1 VSPKPP
7 LSFRQIWNMC
17 VGFLGIQFAFSLQN
31 ADVSRIF
38 QTLGANLRE
47 IPILWVA
54 APLSGLLVQP
64 IIGYASDHTWTR
76 LGRRRPYFLG
86 GALLTTLALACMPD
100 ASLLWVAA
108 LMLWL
113 MDASINV
120 SMEPFRAFVGDQ
132 LPEAQRPL
140 GFALQSFFIG
150 VGAVLASMLPWTLA
164 KLGVANVAPAGQI
177 PATVRLAFY
186 IGAAVLLCAVLW
198 TVVTTREY
206 APERL
211 LSFAAETPPL
221 APVEVSR
228 AWRLGLVLLSAGSL
242 GVAAIH
248 RFALEPELY
257 LLAAGL
263 ILFGLLFGWLSAT
276 HSRGMVRQVMG
287 DLYGMPA
294 PMRRLAWV
302 QFFSWFALFA
312 MWIYTTPTV
321 TSVQFGSSDPRSL
334 AYNTGANWVGVLF
347 AASNGFLIAGALII
361 PIMVRWIG
369 LRWSHLLNLAAGGLG
384 LASFAWVRSP
394 DWLLL
399 SMAGVGFA
407 SASIQSLPYTLLSD
421 SLPAQKMGVYMGIF
435 NFFIV
440 IPQMLAASVLG
451 ALVHALFGDRPAFGL
466 VLGGLSMAVGGLCTL
481 RLTEPRRRQRPQRPP
496 AARHAEAVP
505 PA

>member
-1 VSPKPP
+1 MSPKPE
-7 LSFRQIWNMC
+7 LSFQQIWNMC
-17 VGFLGIQFAFSLQN
+17 VGFLGIQFAFGLQN

-38 QTLGANLRE
+38 QTLGAHLRE

-54 APLSGLLVQP
+54 APLSGLIVQP

-86 GALLTTLALACMPD
+86 GALLTTLALLWMPA
-100 ASLLWVAA
+100 ASMLWVAA
-108 LMLWL
+108 VMLWL

-132 LPEAQRPL
+132 LHEAQRPL

-150 VGAVLASMLPWTLA
+150 VGAVLASMLPWILA
-164 KLGVANVAPAGQI
+164 RLGVANVAPAGQI
-177 PATVRLAFY
+177 PATVRIAFY
-186 IGAAVLLCAVLW
+186 VGAGVLFSAVLW

-211 LSFAAETPPL
+211 LSFARNKLIAPL
-221 APVEVSR
+221 TDVSG
-228 AWRLGLVLLSAGSL
+228 AWRLGLAMLAVGGL
-242 GVAAIH
+242 GVAAI
-248 RFALEPELY
+248 RRLSLEPELY

-263 ILFGLLFGWLSAT
+263 IVFGALFAWLSAT
-276 HSRGMVRQVMG
+276 ASRGMVRQVMA
-287 DLYGMPA
+287 DLYGMPG

-321 TSVQFGSSDPRSL
+321 TAVQFGSGDPRSL

-347 AASNGFLIAGALII
+347 AASNCFLIAGALLI
-361 PIMVRWIG
+361 PFIVRRLG

-407 SASIQSLPYTLLSD
+407 SASIQSLPYTLLAD
-421 SLPAQKMGVYMGIF
+421 NLPAEKMGVYMGIF

-451 ALVHALFGDRPAFGL
+451 GLVHALFGDRPAFGL
-466 VLGGLSMAVGGLCTL
+466 VLGGISMLLGGLCTL
-481 RLTEPRRRQRPQRPP
+481 RLAEPRPVTEVSPT
-496 AARHAEAVP
+496 AVG
-505 PA
+505 A

>member
-1 VSPKPP
+1 MSAKPE
-7 LSFRQIWNMC
+7 LSFRQVWNMC
-17 VGFLGIQFAFSLQN
+17 VGFLGIQFAFALQN

-47 IPILWVA
+47 IPLLWVA
-54 APLSGLLVQP
+54 APLSGLIVQP

-86 GALLTTLALACMPD
+86 GALLTALALVWMPH
-100 ASLLWVAA
+100 SSMLWVAA
-108 LMLWL
+108 VMLWL

-120 SMEPFRAFVGDQ
+120 SMEPFRAFIGDQ

-150 VGAVLASMLPWTLA
+150 VGAVLASMLPWVLA
-164 KLGVANVAPAGQI
+164 KLGVPNVAPAGQI
-177 PATVRLAFY
+177 PATVRIAFHV
-186 IGAAVLLCAVLW
+186 GAAVLFCAVLW

-211 LSFAAETPPL
+211 LGFARRSL
-221 APVEVSR
+221 ALPHTDASN
-228 AWRLGLVLLSAGSL
+228 AWRLGLVMLVAGGL
-242 GVAAIH
+242 AVAAIR
-248 RFALEPELY
+248 RFALAEELY
-257 LLAAGL
+257 LLAGGL
-263 ILFGLLFGWLSAT
+263 IVFGALFAWLSAT
-276 HSRGMVRQVMG
+276 ASRGMVRQVMG
-287 DLYGMPA
+287 DLYCMPG

-321 TSVQFGSSDPRSL
+321 TSVQFGSSDPQSL

-347 AASNGFLIAGALII
+347 AAGNCFLIAGAVVI
-361 PIMVRWIG
+361 PLLVRLLG
-369 LRWSHLLNLAAGGLG
+369 VRWSHLLNLAAGGLG

-421 SLPAQKMGVYMGIF
+421 NLPAEKMGVYMGIF

-451 ALVHALFGDRPAFGL
+451 GLVHALFGDRPAFGL
-466 VLGGLSMAVGGLCTL
+466 VLGGISMAIGGLCTL
-481 RLTEPRRRQRPQRPP
+481 RVAEPRPV
-496 AARHAEAVP
+496 EADSASVLGTGG
-505 PA
+505 A

>member
-1 VSPKPP
+1 VNQKPE

-38 QTLGANLRE
+38 QTLGADLRE
-47 IPILWVA
+47 IPMLWVA
-54 APLSGLLVQP
+54 APLSGLIVQP
-64 IIGYASDHTWTR
+64 LIGYASDHTWTR

-86 GALLTTLALACMPD
+86 GALLTTLALVWMPG
-100 ASLLWVAA
+100 ASAVWIAA
-108 LMLWL
+108 AMLWL

-132 LPEAQRPL
+132 LPDGQRPL

-150 VGAVLASMLPWTLA
+150 VGAVLASLLPWVLA
-164 KLGVANVAPAGQI
+164 KFGVANVAPAGQI
-177 PATVRLAFY
+177 PATVRIAFY
-186 IGAAVLLCAVLW
+186 VGAAILLGAMLW

-206 APERL
+206 APDRL
-211 LSFAAETPPL
+211 LGFARKNLSLPL
-221 APVEVSR
+221 MDVSR
-228 AWRLGLVLLSAGSL
+228 AWRLGLAMLVAGAL
-242 GVAAIH
+242 AVALIR
-248 RFALEPELY
+248 RFTLAKDLY

-263 ILFGLLFGWLSAT
+263 IVFGALFAWLSRTA
-276 HSRGMVRQVMG
+276 SRGMVRQVMG

-294 PMRRLAWV
+294 AMRKLAWV

-347 AASNGFLIAGALII
+347 AASNVFVIAGAVVI
-361 PIMVRWIG
+361 PFMVRRLG
-369 LRWSHLLNLAAGGLG
+369 LRWSHLLNLAVGGLG
-384 LASFAWVRSP
+384 LASFAWVHSP
-394 DWLLL
+394 HWLLL

-407 SASIQSLPYTLLSD
+407 SASINSLPYTLLSD
-421 SLPAQKMGVYMGIF
+421 NLPAEKMGVYMGIF

-451 ALVHALFGDRPAFGL
+451 GLVHALFADQPAFGL
-466 VLGGLSMAVGGLCTL
+466 VLAGVSMVIGGICTL
-481 RLTEPRRRQRPQRPP
+481 RVAEPEPSPGTPQ
-496 AARHAEAVP
+496 EALG
-505 PA
+505 AGG

>member
-1 VSPKPP
+1 VSPKPA

-17 VGFLGIQFAFSLQN
+17 VGFLGIQFAFALQN

-54 APLSGLLVQP
+54 APLSGLIVQP

-86 GALLTTLALACMPD
+86 GALLTTFALLWMPD
-100 ASLLWVAA
+100 SVTLWVAA

-120 SMEPFRAFVGDQ
+120 TMEPFRAFVGDQ

-150 VGAVLASMLPWTLA
+150 VGAVLASMLPWVLA
-164 KLGVANVAPAGQI
+164 KLGVPNVAPAGRI
-177 PATVRLAFY
+177 PATVRIAFHV
-186 IGAAVLLCAVLW
+186 GAAVLFCAVLW
-198 TVVTTREY
+198 TVATTREY

-211 LSFAAETPPL
+211 LSFARGTLAAPL
-221 APVEVSR
+221 TEVSR
-228 AWRLGLVLLSAGSL
+228 AWRPGLLMLAAGGLGI
-242 GVAAIH
+242 VAID
-248 RFALEPELY
+248 RFSLEPELY
-257 LLAAGL
+257 LLTGGL
-263 ILFGLLFGWLSAT
+263 ILFGALFAWLSVT
-276 HSRGMVRQVMG
+276 RSRGMVRQVMG
-287 DLYGMPA
+287 DLYGMPG

-321 TSVQFGSSDPRSL
+321 TSVQFGSSDPSSL

-347 AASNGFLIAGALII
+347 AASNGFLILGAVVI
-361 PIMVRWIG
+361 PLMVRLLG
-369 LRWSHLLNLAAGGLG
+369 LRWSHLVNLGLG
-384 LASFAWVRSP
+384 GIALASFAWVRSP

-399 SMAGVGFA
+399 SMAGIGFA

-421 SLPAQKMGVYMGIF
+421 NLPPEKMGVYMGIF

-451 ALVHALFGDRPAFGL
+451 GLVHAFFGDRPAFGL
-466 VLGGLSMAVGGLCTL
+466 VVGGASMAVGGLCTL
-481 RLTEPRRRQRPQRPP
+481 RLAEPRP
-496 AARHAEAVP
+496 ALESTAPSVLGA
-505 PA
+505 

>member
-1 VSPKPP
+1 MNAKPE

-17 VGFLGIQFAFSLQN
+17 VGFLGIQFAFALQN

-47 IPILWVA
+47 IPLLWVA
-54 APLSGLLVQP
+54 APLSGLIVQP

-86 GALLTTLALACMPD
+86 GALLTALALVWMPD
-100 ASLLWVAA
+100 ASMLWVAA
-108 LMLWL
+108 AMLWL

-140 GFALQSFFIG
+140 GFALQGFFIG
-150 VGAVLASMLPWTLA
+150 VGAVLASMLPWVLA
-164 KLGVANVAPAGQI
+164 KLGVPNVAPAGQI
-177 PATVRLAFY
+177 PATVRIAFHV
-186 IGAAVLLCAVLW
+186 GAAVLFFAVLW
-198 TVVTTREY
+198 TVVTTPEY

-211 LSFAAETPPL
+211 LGFARRRL
-221 APVEVSR
+221 ALPDTDASK
-228 AWRLGLVLLSAGSL
+228 AWRLGLVLLVAGGL
-242 GVAAIH
+242 GVAAIR
-248 RFALEPELY
+248 RFSLADELY
-257 LLAAGL
+257 LLAGGL
-263 ILFGLLFGWLSAT
+263 IAFGALFAWLSAAA
-276 HSRGMVRQVMG
+276 SRGMVRQVLA
-287 DLYGMPA
+287 DLYGMPG

-321 TSVQFGSSDPRSL
+321 TSVQFGSSDPQSL

-347 AASNGFLIAGALII
+347 AAGNCFLIAGAVVI
-361 PIMVRWIG
+361 PLMVRLLG
-369 LRWSHLLNLAAGGLG
+369 LRWSHLVNLAAGGLG

-421 SLPAQKMGVYMGIF
+421 NLPAEKMGVYMGIF

-451 ALVHALFGDRPAFGL
+451 GLVHALFADRPAFGL
-466 VLGGLSMAVGGLCTL
+466 VLGGISMALGGLCTL
-481 RLTEPRRRQRPQRPP
+481 RVTEPRP
-496 AARHAEAVP
+496 ADTDSPSLLGTGEA
-505 PA
+505 

>member
-1 VSPKPP
+1 MNPKPE
-7 LSFRQIWNMC
+7 LSFRQVWNMC

-54 APLSGLLVQP
+54 APLSGLIVQP
-64 IIGYASDHTWTR
+64 IIGYASDHTWSR

-86 GALLTTLALACMPD
+86 GALLTASALIWMPN
-100 ASLLWVAA
+100 ASALWVAA
-108 LMLWL
+108 AMLWL

-132 LPEAQRPL
+132 LPESQRPL

-150 VGAVLASMLPWTLA
+150 VGAVLASILPWVLA
-164 KLGVANVAPAGQI
+164 KMGVPNVAPAGQI
-177 PATVRLAFY
+177 PATVRIAFHV
-186 IGAAVLLCAVLW
+186 GAAVLFCAVLW
-198 TVVTTREY
+198 TVATTREY

-211 LSFAAETPPL
+211 LGFARRKLSLPSSDVAG
-221 APVEVSR
+221 
-228 AWRLGLVLLSAGSL
+228 AWRLGLAMLVTGGL
-242 GVAAIH
+242 GVAAI
-248 RFALEPELY
+248 RWLSLAGELY
-257 LLAAGL
+257 VLAGGLAAFGA
-263 ILFGLLFGWLSAT
+263 LFAWLSVT
-276 HSRGMVRQVMG
+276 TSRGMVRQVMG
-287 DLYGMPA
+287 DLYGMPG

-321 TSVQFGSSDPRSL
+321 ASVQFGSADPRSL

-347 AASNGFLIAGALII
+347 AAGNCFVIAGAVVI
-361 PIMVRWIG
+361 PVMVRMLG
-369 LRWSHLLNLAAGGLG
+369 LRWSHLVNLAAGGLG
-384 LASFAWVRSP
+384 LASFAWIHSP

-407 SASIQSLPYTLLSD
+407 MASIQSLPYTLLSD
-421 SLPAQKMGVYMGIF
+421 NLPAEKMGVYMGIF

-451 ALVHALFGDRPAFGL
+451 GLVHALFGDRPAFGL
-466 VLGGLSMAVGGLCTL
+466 VLGGVSMLIGGLCTL
-481 RLTEPRRRQRPQRPP
+481 RV
-496 AARHAEAVP
+496 AAPDVAAAVTGSGLGAEQA
-505 PA
+505 

>member
-1 VSPKPP
+1 MSSKPE
-7 LSFRQIWNMC
+7 LSFRQVWNMC
-17 VGFLGIQFAFSLQN
+17 VGFVGIQFAFSLQN
-31 ADVSRIF
+31 TDVSRIF
-38 QTLGANLRE
+38 QTLGADLRE

-86 GALLTTLALACMPD
+86 GALLTTLALVWMPD
-100 ASLLWVAA
+100 SSMVWVAA

-120 SMEPFRAFVGDQ
+120 TMEPFRAFVGDQ
-132 LPEAQRPL
+132 LPEGQRPL

-150 VGAVLASMLPWTLA
+150 VGAVLASILPWALA
-164 KLGVANVAPAGQI
+164 KWGIANVAPAGQI
-177 PATVRLAFY
+177 PATVRIAFY
-186 IGAAVLLCAVLW
+186 VGAAVLFCAVLW

-206 APERL
+206 PPERL
-211 LSFAAETPPL
+211 LSFARKNLHAPL
-221 APVEVSR
+221 TDVAK
-228 AWRLGLVLLSAGSL
+228 AWRPGLVMLVAGGL
-242 GVAAIH
+242 GVAAIN
-248 RFALEPELY
+248 RFSLAHELY
-257 LLAAGL
+257 LLAGGL
-263 ILFGLLFGWLSAT
+263 IVFGALFAWLSAT
-276 HSRGMVRQVMG
+276 ASRGIVRQVMS
-287 DLYGMPA
+287 DLYGMPG

-321 TSVQFGSSDPRSL
+321 TSVQFGSADPRSL

-347 AASNGFLIAGALII
+347 AASNGFLIAAAVLI
-361 PIMVRWIG
+361 PLMVRLVG
-369 LRWSHLLNLAAGGLG
+369 PRWSHLVNLAAGGLG

-421 SLPAQKMGVYMGIF
+421 NLPAEKMGVYMGIF

-451 ALVHALFGDRPAFGL
+451 GLVHTFFADRPAFGL
-466 VLGGLSMAVGGLCTL
+466 VLGGASMVIGGLCTL
-481 RLTEPRRRQRPQRPP
+481 RVADPRSTLLPGSGLG
-496 AARHAEAVP
+496 AKEA
-505 PA
+505 

>member
-1 VSPKPP
+1 MTPKPA
-7 LSFRQIWNMC
+7 LSFRQVWNMC
-17 VGFLGIQFAFSLQN
+17 FGFLGIQFAFSLQN

-54 APLSGLLVQP
+54 APLSGLIVQP
-64 IIGYASDHTWTR
+64 IIGYASDHTWSR

-86 GALLTTLALACMPD
+86 GAALTTLALVWMPY
-100 ASLLWVAA
+100 ASTLWVAA
-108 LMLWL
+108 VMLWL

-150 VGAVLASMLPWTLA
+150 IGAVLASILPWALA
-164 KLGVANVAPAGQI
+164 ELGVANVAPPGQI
-177 PATVRLAFY
+177 PSTVRIAFEV
-186 IGAAVLLCAVLW
+186 GAAVLFCAVLW

-206 APERL
+206 SPERL
-211 LSFAAETPPL
+211 RGFARRSL
-221 APVEVSR
+221 APPPTDVST
-228 AWRLGLVLLSAGSL
+228 AWRLGLVMLSAGAL
-242 GVAAIH
+242 GVVAIR
-248 RFALEPELY
+248 RFSLEGELY
-257 LLAAGL
+257 LLAGGL
-263 ILFGLLFGWLSAT
+263 IGFGALFAWLSVT
-276 HSRGMVRQVMG
+276 PSGGMLRQVMG
-287 DLYGMPA
+287 DLYGMPG

-321 TSVQFGSSDPRSL
+321 TSVQFGSADPRSL

-347 AASNGFLIAGALII
+347 AAGNGFVIAGAVVI
-361 PIMVRWIG
+361 PLMVRLLG

-384 LASFAWVRSP
+384 LASFAWIRSP
-394 DWLLL
+394 EWLLV

-421 SLPAQKMGVYMGIF
+421 NLPAEKMGVYMGIF

-440 IPQMLAASVLG
+440 IPQLLAASVLG
-451 ALVHALFGDRPAFGL
+451 GLVHVLFGDRPAFGL
-466 VLGGLSMAVGGLCTL
+466 VLGGASMLIGGLCTL
-481 RLTEPRRRQRPQRPP
+481 RVAEPG
-496 AARHAEAVP
+496 AAQAASP
-505 PA
+505 SGLDANQA

>member
-1 VSPKPP
+1 MSPKPE
-7 LSFRQIWNMC
+7 LSFRQVWNMC

-31 ADVSRIF
+31 TDVSRIF
-38 QTLGANLRE
+38 QTLGADLRE

-54 APLSGLLVQP
+54 APLSGLIVQP

-86 GALLTTLALACMPD
+86 GALLTTLALAWMPNSS
-100 ASLLWVAA
+100 ALWVAA
-108 LMLWL
+108 VMLWL

-132 LPEAQRPL
+132 LPESQRPL

-150 VGAVLASMLPWTLA
+150 VGAVLASILPWALA

-177 PATVRLAFY
+177 PATVHIAFY
-186 IGAAVLLCAVLW
+186 VGAAVLFCAVLW
-198 TVVTTREY
+198 TVVSTREY

-211 LSFAAETPPL
+211 LSFARGNLPL
-221 APVEVSR
+221 PLTHVSR
-228 AWRLGLVLLSAGSL
+228 AWRLGLAMLLL
-242 GVAAIH
+242 GGLGIAAI
-248 RFALEPELY
+248 RRWSLAKELY
-257 LLAAGL
+257 LLAIGL
-263 ILFGLLFGWLSAT
+263 IVFGLLFAWLSTTA
-276 HSRGMVRQVMG
+276 SRGMVRQVMG
-287 DLYGMPA
+287 DLYGMPG

-347 AASNGFLIAGALII
+347 AAGNCFLIAGAVVI
-361 PIMVRWIG
+361 PLMVRLLG
-369 LRWSHLLNLAAGGLG
+369 LRWSHLVNLAAGGIG

-394 DWLLL
+394 EWLLL

-421 SLPAQKMGVYMGIF
+421 NLPAEKMGVYMGIF

-451 ALVHALFGDRPAFGL
+451 GLVHAFFSDRPAFGL
-466 VLGGLSMAVGGLCTL
+466 VLGGASMALGGLCTL
-481 RLTEPRRRQRPQRPP
+481 RVAEPQPT
-496 AARHAEAVP
+496 AASAPGTLGAG
-505 PA
+505 

>member
-1 VSPKPP
+1 MTPKPE
-7 LSFRQIWNMC
+7 LSFQQVWNMC

-86 GALLTTLALACMPD
+86 GALLTTLALVWMPYSS
-100 ASLLWVAA
+100 ALWVAA
-108 LMLWL
+108 VMLWL

-132 LPEAQRPL
+132 LPDGQRPL

-150 VGAVLASMLPWTLA
+150 VGAVLASILPWALA
-164 KLGVANVAPAGQI
+164 RLGVPNVAPAGRI
-177 PATVRLAFY
+177 PATVRIAFEV
-186 IGAAVLLCAVLW
+186 GAAILFCAVLW

-211 LSFAAETPPL
+211 LSFARRTLALPL
-221 APVEVSR
+221 TDVSK
-228 AWRLGLVLLSAGSL
+228 AWRVGLLMLGAGAL
-242 GVAAIH
+242 GIIAIRH
-248 RFALEPELY
+248 FALAAELY
-257 LLAAGL
+257 LLAGGL
-263 ILFGLLFGWLSAT
+263 IVFGALFAWLSVT
-276 HSRGMVRQVMG
+276 GSHGMVRQVMG
-287 DLYGMPA
+287 DLYGMPG

-321 TSVQFGSSDPRSL
+321 TSVQFGSADPRTL

-347 AASNGFLIAGALII
+347 AAGNCFLIAGAVVI
-361 PIMVRWIG
+361 PLMVRLLG
-369 LRWSHLLNLAAGGLG
+369 LRWSHLVNLAAGGLG

-407 SASIQSLPYTLLSD
+407 TASIQSLPYTLLSD
-421 SLPAQKMGVYMGIF
+421 NLPAEKMGVYMGIF

-451 ALVHALFGDRPAFGL
+451 GLVHALFGDRPAFGL
-466 VLGGLSMAVGGLCTL
+466 VLGGVSMAVGGLCTL
-481 RLTEPRRRQRPQRPP
+481 RVAEPSPVSERRT
-496 AARHAEAVP
+496 ATGTA
-505 PA
+505 

>member
-1 VSPKPP
+1 MTAKPA
-7 LSFRQIWNMC
+7 LSFRQVWSMC
-17 VGFLGIQFAFSLQN
+17 VGFLGIQFAFALQN

-38 QTLGANLRE
+38 QTLGADLRE
-47 IPILWVA
+47 IPMLWVA
-54 APLSGLLVQP
+54 APLSGLIVQP

-86 GALLTTLALACMPD
+86 GALLTTLALVWMPN
-100 ASLLWVAA
+100 AATLWVAA

-120 SMEPFRAFVGDQ
+120 TMEPFRAFVGDQ

-150 VGAVLASMLPWTLA
+150 VGAVLASILPWALA
-164 KLGVANVAPAGQI
+164 QFGVPNVAPAGQI
-177 PATVRLAFY
+177 PATVRIAFHV
-186 IGAAVLLCAVLW
+186 GAAVLFCAVLW

-211 LSFAAETPPL
+211 LSFARKGL
-221 APVEVSR
+221 ALQSTDVSR
-228 AWRLGLVLLSAGSL
+228 AWRLGLIMLAAGGL
-242 GVAAIH
+242 GMAAIR
-248 RFALEPELY
+248 RFALADELY
-257 LLAAGL
+257 LLAGGL
-263 ILFGLLFGWLSAT
+263 IVFGALFAWLSAT
-276 HSRGMVRQVMG
+276 ASRGMVRQVMS
-287 DLYGMPA
+287 DLYGMPG

-312 MWIYTTPTV
+312 MWIYTTPAV
-321 TSVQFGSSDPRSL
+321 TSVQFGSSDPQSL

-347 AASNGFLIAGALII
+347 AAGNCFLIAGAGVI
-361 PIMVRWIG
+361 PLMVRLLG
-369 LRWSHLLNLAAGGLG
+369 LRWSHLVNLAAGGLG

-421 SLPAQKMGVYMGIF
+421 NLPAEKMGVYMGIF

-451 ALVHALFGDRPAFGL
+451 GLVHALFGDRPAFGL
-466 VLGGLSMAVGGLCTL
+466 VLGGASMVIGGLCTL
-481 RLTEPRRRQRPQRPP
+481 RVAEPHSP
-496 AARHAEAVP
+496 EAVSLSEVG
-505 PA
+505 AEKA

>member
-1 VSPKPP
+1 MSAKPE

-17 VGFLGIQFAFSLQN
+17 MGFLGIQFAFALQN

-38 QTLGANLRE
+38 QTLGANLQE

-64 IIGYASDHTWTR
+64 IIGYASDHTWTW

-86 GALLTTLALACMPD
+86 GALLTALALFWMPH
-100 ASLLWVAA
+100 SSMLWVAA
-108 LMLWL
+108 VMLWL

-132 LPEAQRPL
+132 LPESQRPL
-140 GFALQSFFIG
+140 GFAMQSFFIG
-150 VGAVLASMLPWTLA
+150 VGAVLASMLPWALA
-164 KLGVANVAPAGQI
+164 QLGVANVAPAGGI
-177 PATVRLAFY
+177 PPTVRIAFY
-186 IGAAVLLCAVLW
+186 VGAAVLFAAVLW
-198 TVVTTREY
+198 TVVSTREY

-211 LSFAAETPPL
+211 LSFARSSLVLPL
-221 APVEVSR
+221 AEVSG
-228 AWRLGLVLLSAGSL
+228 AWRAGLLMLAAGGLGAAVIRRFSLSG
-242 GVAAIH
+242 
-248 RFALEPELY
+248 ELY

-263 ILFGLLFGWLSAT
+263 VVFGALFTWLSRT
-276 HSRGMVRQVMG
+276 RSRGMVRQVMG

-321 TSVQFGSSDPRSL
+321 TAVQFGSSDPRSL

-347 AASNGFLIAGALII
+347 AASNGFLIAGAVVI
-361 PIMVRWIG
+361 PFMVRRLG
-369 LRWSHLLNLAAGGLG
+369 LRWSHLVNLAAGGLG

-421 SLPAQKMGVYMGIF
+421 SLPAEKMGVYMGIF

-440 IPQMLAASVLG
+440 IPQLLAASVLG
-451 ALVHALFGDRPAFGL
+451 GLVHTLFGDRPAFGL
-466 VLGGLSMAVGGLCTL
+466 VLGGVSMLAGGLCTL
-481 RLTEPRRRQRPQRPP
+481 RLAEPE
-496 AARHAEAVP
+496 AARAASP
-505 PA
+505 SAARA

>member
-1 VSPKPP
+1 VSSKPQ
-7 LSFRQIWNMC
+7 LSFRQVWNMC
-17 VGFLGIQFAFSLQN
+17 VGFLGIQFAFALQN
-31 ADVSRIF
+31 ADVTRIF
-38 QTLGANLRE
+38 QTLGANLSQ
-47 IPILWVA
+47 IPMLWVA
-54 APLSGLLVQP
+54 APLSGLIVQP

-86 GALLTTLALACMPD
+86 GALLTTVALVWMPSS
-100 ASLLWVAA
+100 ATLWVGAV
-108 LMLWL
+108 MLWL

-140 GFALQSFFIG
+140 GFAMQSFFIG
-150 VGAVLASMLPWTLA
+150 VGAVLASMLPWVLA
-164 KLGVANVAPAGQI
+164 RLGVANVAPAGKI
-177 PATVRLAFY
+177 PATVRISFEV
-186 IGAAVLLCAVLW
+186 GAAVLFCAMLW
-198 TVVTTREY
+198 TVVSTREY

-211 LSFAAETPPL
+211 LGFARRRLTPPSTD
-221 APVEVSR
+221 ASK
-228 AWRLGLVLLSAGSL
+228 AWRLGLLMLAAGGIGIAVIRRFSL
-242 GVAAIH
+242 A
-248 RFALEPELY
+248 RELH

-263 ILFGLLFGWLSAT
+263 IAFGALFVWLSAT
-276 HSRGMVRQVMG
+276 RSRGMVRQVMG
-287 DLYGMPA
+287 DLYGMPG

-334 AYNTGANWVGVLF
+334 AYNAGANWVGVLF
-347 AASNGFLIAGALII
+347 AASNVFLIGGAVVI
-361 PIMVRWIG
+361 PLMVRLLG
-369 LRWSHLLNLAAGGLG
+369 LRWSHVVNLAAGGLG

-407 SASIQSLPYTLLSD
+407 SASIQALPYTLLSD
-421 SLPAQKMGVYMGIF
+421 NLPPEKMGVYMGIF

-451 ALVHALFGDRPAFGL
+451 GLVHTFFGDRPAFGL
-466 VLGGLSMAVGGLCTL
+466 VLGGISMALGGLCTL
-481 RLTEPRRRQRPQRPP
+481 RLAEPSPADAITPP
-496 AARHAEAVP
+496 RLSTKEA
-505 PA
+505 

>member
-1 VSPKPP
+1 MTPKPE
-7 LSFRQIWNMC
+7 LSFRQVWNMC

-86 GALLTTLALACMPD
+86 GALLTTLALVWMPH
-100 ASLLWVAA
+100 AAALWVAA
-108 LMLWL
+108 VMLWL

-132 LPEAQRPL
+132 LPEGQRPL

-150 VGAVLASMLPWTLA
+150 VGAVLASILPWALA

-177 PATVRLAFY
+177 PATVRIAFEV
-186 IGAAVLLCAVLW
+186 GAAVLFCAVLW

-206 APERL
+206 PPERL
-211 LSFAAETPPL
+211 LGFARRGLALPL
-221 APVEVSR
+221 MDVSK
-228 AWRLGLVLLSAGSL
+228 AWRLGLGMLAAGAL
-242 GVAAIH
+242 GVIAIRRFSLAA
-248 RFALEPELY
+248 ELY
-257 LLAAGL
+257 LLAGGL
-263 ILFGLLFGWLSAT
+263 IVFGALFAWLSAT
-276 HSRGMVRQVMG
+276 ASSGMVRQVMG
-287 DLYGMPA
+287 DLYGMPG

-321 TSVQFGSSDPRSL
+321 TAVQFGNADPQSL

-347 AASNGFLIAGALII
+347 AVGNCFLIAGAVVI
-361 PIMVRWIG
+361 PFMVRLLG
-369 LRWSHLLNLAAGGLG
+369 LRWSHLVNLAAGGLG
-384 LASFAWVRSP
+384 LASFAWIRSP
-394 DWLLL
+394 EWLLL
-399 SMAGVGFA
+399 SMVGIGFA

-421 SLPAQKMGVYMGIF
+421 NLPAEKMGVYMGIF

-451 ALVHALFGDRPAFGL
+451 GLVHALFGDRPAFGL
-466 VLGGLSMAVGGLCTL
+466 VLGGASMLIGGLCTL
-481 RLTEPRRRQRPQRPP
+481 RVAEPR
-496 AARHAEAVP
+496 AEAVSP
-505 PA
+505 SGLGAREA

>member
-1 VSPKPP
+1 MTAKPA
-7 LSFRQIWNMC
+7 LSFRQVWNMC
-17 VGFLGIQFAFSLQN
+17 VGFLGIQFAFALQN

-38 QTLGANLRE
+38 QTLGADLRE
-47 IPILWVA
+47 IPMLWVA
-54 APLSGLLVQP
+54 APLSGLIVQP

-86 GALLTTLALACMPD
+86 GALLTTFALVWMPD
-100 ASLLWVAA
+100 ASMLWVAA

-120 SMEPFRAFVGDQ
+120 TMEPFRAFVGDQ

-150 VGAVLASMLPWTLA
+150 VGAVLASILPWALA
-164 KLGVANVAPAGQI
+164 RFGVPNVAPAGQI
-177 PATVRLAFY
+177 PATVRIAFY
-186 IGAAVLLCAVLW
+186 VGAAVLFCAVLW
-198 TVVTTREY
+198 TVVTGREY
-206 APERL
+206 APAQL
-211 LSFAAETPPL
+211 LSFARKDPTL
-221 APVEVSR
+221 QSTDVSR
-228 AWRLGLVLLSAGSL
+228 AWRLGLIMLAAGGL
-242 GVAAIH
+242 GIAAIR
-248 RFALEPELY
+248 RFALEDELY
-257 LLAAGL
+257 LLAGGL
-263 ILFGLLFGWLSAT
+263 IVFGALFAWLSAT
-276 HSRGMVRQVMG
+276 ASRGMVRQVMS
-287 DLYGMPA
+287 DLYGMPG

-321 TSVQFGSSDPRSL
+321 TAVQFGSSDPQSL

-347 AASNGFLIAGALII
+347 AASNCFLIGGAVVI
-361 PIMVRWIG
+361 PLMVRLFG
-369 LRWSHLLNLAAGGLG
+369 LRWSHLINLAAGGLG
-384 LASFAWVRSP
+384 LASFAWVRGP

-421 SLPAQKMGVYMGIF
+421 NLPAEKMGVYMGIF

-451 ALVHALFGDRPAFGL
+451 GLVHALFGDRPAFGL
-466 VLGGLSMAVGGLCTL
+466 VLGGVSMVIGGLCTL
-481 RLTEPRRRQRPQRPP
+481 RVAEPRSP
-496 AARHAEAVP
+496 EAVSLP
-505 PA
+505 GVGAEKA

>member
-1 VSPKPP
+1 MTPKPE
-7 LSFRQIWNMC
+7 LSFRQVWNMC
-17 VGFLGIQFAFSLQN
+17 VGFLGIQFAFALQN
-31 ADVSRIF
+31 ADVTRIF
-38 QTLGANLRE
+38 QTLGANLSQ

-54 APLSGLLVQP
+54 APLSGLIVQP

-86 GALLTTLALACMPD
+86 GALLTALALVWMP
-100 ASLLWVAA
+100 SSPTVWVAA
-108 LMLWL
+108 VMLWL
-113 MDASINV
+113 MDGSINV

-150 VGAVLASMLPWTLA
+150 VGAVLASLLPWILA
-164 KLGVANVAPAGQI
+164 RLGVPNVAPAGRI
-177 PATVRLAFY
+177 PATVRISFEV
-186 IGAAVLLCAVLW
+186 GAAVLFGAVLW

-211 LSFAAETPPL
+211 LGFARRTLALPL
-221 APVEVSR
+221 TDAAK
-228 AWRLGLVLLSAGSL
+228 AWRPGLLMLLAGGLGI
-242 GVAAIH
+242 AAIR
-248 RFALEPELY
+248 RFALAAELY
-257 LLAAGL
+257 LIAAGL
-263 ILFGLLFGWLSAT
+263 IVFGALFVWLSVAR
-276 HSRGMVRQVMG
+276 SRGMVRQVMG
-287 DLYGMPA
+287 DLYGMPG

-347 AASNGFLIAGALII
+347 AASNVFLIGGAVLI
-361 PIMVRWIG
+361 PLMVRLLG
-369 LRWSHLLNLAAGGLG
+369 VRWSHLLNLAAGGLG

-407 SASIQSLPYTLLSD
+407 SASIQALPYTLLSD
-421 SLPAQKMGVYMGIF
+421 NLPAEKMGVYMGIF

-451 ALVHALFGDRPAFGL
+451 GLVHAFFGDRPAFGL
-466 VLGGLSMAVGGLCTL
+466 VLGGISMAVGGLCTL
-481 RLTEPRRRQRPQRPP
+481 RVAEPC
-496 AARHAEAVP
+496 AAEAVA
-505 PA
+505 PAGVEKA

>member
-1 VSPKPP
+1 MTAKPA
-7 LSFRQIWNMC
+7 LSFRQVWNMC
-17 VGFLGIQFAFSLQN
+17 VGFLGIQFAFALQN

-38 QTLGANLRE
+38 QTLGADLRE
-47 IPILWVA
+47 IPMLWVA
-54 APLSGLLVQP
+54 APLSGLIVQP

-86 GALLTTLALACMPD
+86 GALLTTLALVWMPD
-100 ASLLWVAA
+100 SSMLWVAA

-120 SMEPFRAFVGDQ
+120 TMEPFRAFVGDQ
-132 LPEAQRPL
+132 LPESQRPL

-150 VGAVLASMLPWTLA
+150 VGAVLASILPWALA
-164 KLGVANVAPAGQI
+164 RFGVPNVAPAGQI
-177 PATVRLAFY
+177 PATVRIAFY
-186 IGAAVLLCAVLW
+186 VGAAILFCAVLW

-211 LSFAAETPPL
+211 LSFARKSLNLPSAD
-221 APVEVSR
+221 VSR
-228 AWRLGLVLLSAGSL
+228 AWRLGLVMLAAGGL
-242 GVAAIH
+242 GIAAIR
-248 RFALEPELY
+248 RFALAEELY
-257 LLAAGL
+257 LLAGGL
-263 ILFGLLFGWLSAT
+263 IVFGALFAWLSAT
-276 HSRGMVRQVMG
+276 ASRGMVRQVMG
-287 DLYGMPA
+287 DLYGMPG

-321 TSVQFGSSDPRSL
+321 TAVQFGSSDPQSA
-334 AYNTGANWVGVLF
+334 AYNDGANWVGVLF
-347 AASNGFLIAGALII
+347 AAGNCFLIAGAVVI
-361 PIMVRWIG
+361 PLMVRLLG

-407 SASIQSLPYTLLSD
+407 SASIQAVPYTLLSD
-421 SLPAQKMGVYMGIF
+421 NLPAEKMGVYMGIF

-451 ALVHALFGDRPAFGL
+451 GLVHALFGDRPAFGL
-466 VLGGLSMAVGGLCTL
+466 VLGGASMVIGGLCTL
-481 RLTEPRRRQRPQRPP
+481 RVAEPRAP
-496 AARHAEAVP
+496 EAVSLP
-505 PA
+505 GVGAEKA

>member
-1 VSPKPP
+1 MIAKPE
-7 LSFRQIWNMC
+7 LSFRQVWNMC

-86 GALLTTLALACMPD
+86 GAFLTTLALVWMPYSP
-100 ASLLWVAA
+100 ALWAA
-108 LMLWL
+108 AVMLWL

-132 LPEAQRPL
+132 LPERQRPL

-150 VGAVLASMLPWTLA
+150 VGAVLASILPWALA
-164 KLGVANVAPAGQI
+164 KLGVPNVAPAGRI
-177 PATVRLAFY
+177 PATVRIAFEV
-186 IGAAVLLCAVLW
+186 GAAILFCAVLW

-211 LSFAAETPPL
+211 LSFARRALPL
-221 APVEVSR
+221 PLTDVSK
-228 AWRLGLVLLSAGSL
+228 AWRLGLLMLGAGAL
-242 GVAAIH
+242 GVVAIRH
-248 RFALEPELY
+248 FALAAELY

-263 ILFGLLFGWLSAT
+263 IVFGTLFAWLSMTA
-276 HSRGMVRQVMG
+276 SRGMVRQVMG
-287 DLYGMPA
+287 DLYGMPG

-321 TSVQFGSSDPRSL
+321 TSVQFGSPDPRTL

-347 AASNGFLIAGALII
+347 AAGNCFLIAGAVVI
-361 PIMVRWIG
+361 PLMVRLLG
-369 LRWSHLLNLAAGGLG
+369 LRWSHLVNLAAGGLG

-407 SASIQSLPYTLLSD
+407 TASIQSLPYTLLSD
-421 SLPAQKMGVYMGIF
+421 NLPAEKMGVYMGIF

-451 ALVHALFGDRPAFGL
+451 GLVHALFRDRPAFGL
-466 VLGGLSMAVGGLCTL
+466 VLGGVSMLIGGLCTL
-481 RLTEPRRRQRPQRPP
+481 RVAEPCP
-496 AARHAEAVP
+496 ADAASASRLDVEGA
-505 PA
+505 

>member
-1 VSPKPP
+1 VSQKPD

-38 QTLGANLRE
+38 QTLGADLRE

-54 APLSGLLVQP
+54 APLSGLIVQP

-86 GALLTTLALACMPD
+86 GALLTTLALAWMPG
-100 ASLLWVAA
+100 ASALWVAA
-108 LMLWL
+108 VMLWL
-113 MDASINV
+113 MDASINI

-132 LPEAQRPL
+132 LPEGQRPL
-140 GFALQSFFIG
+140 GFAMQSFFIG
-150 VGAVLASMLPWTLA
+150 VGAVLASMLPWVLA
-164 KLGVANVAPAGQI
+164 KLGVPNVAPAGQI
-177 PATVRLAFY
+177 PATVRIAFY
-186 IGAAVLLCAVLW
+186 VGAAILLGAMLW
-198 TVVTTREY
+198 TVLTTREY
-206 APERL
+206 APDRL
-211 LSFAAETPPL
+211 MSFARKSLALPL
-221 APVEVSR
+221 ADVSR
-228 AWRLGLVLLSAGSL
+228 AWRLGAVMLVAGGL
-242 GVAAIH
+242 AVAAIR
-248 RFALEPELY
+248 RFSLAKELY
-257 LLAAGL
+257 LLAGGM
-263 ILFGLLFGWLSAT
+263 IVFGVLFAWLSRTA
-276 HSRGMVRQVMG
+276 SRGMVRQVMG
-287 DLYGMPA
+287 DLYGMPG

-321 TSVQFGSSDPRSL
+321 TAVQFGSSDPRSL

-347 AASNGFLIAGALII
+347 AASNVFLIAGAVVI
-361 PIMVRWIG
+361 PFMVRRLG
-369 LRWSHLLNLAAGGLG
+369 LRWSHLVNLAVGGLG

-421 SLPAQKMGVYMGIF
+421 NLPTEKMGVYMGIF

-451 ALVHALFGDRPAFGL
+451 GLVHALFADRPAFGL
-466 VLGGLSMAVGGLCTL
+466 VLGGASMLIGGLCTL
-481 RLTEPRRRQRPQRPP
+481 RVAEPEP
-496 AARHAEAVP
+496 AVSASRGALSAGG
-505 PA
+505 

>member
-1 VSPKPP
+1 
-7 LSFRQIWNMC
+7 MC
-17 VGFLGIQFAFSLQN
+17 VGFLGIQFAFALQN

-47 IPILWVA
+47 IPLLWVA
-54 APLSGLLVQP
+54 APLSGLIVQP

-86 GALLTTLALACMPD
+86 GALLTTLALVWMPE
-100 ASLLWVAA
+100 ASMLWVAA
-108 LMLWL
+108 VMLWL

-132 LPEAQRPL
+132 LPDAQRPL

-150 VGAVLASMLPWTLA
+150 VGAVLASMLPWVLA
-164 KLGVANVAPAGQI
+164 KLGVPNVAPAGQI
-177 PATVRLAFY
+177 PATVRIAFY
-186 IGAAVLLCAVLW
+186 VGAAVLFCAVLW

-211 LSFAAETPPL
+211 LGFARKSL
-221 APVEVSR
+221 ALPVTNVSGAR
-228 AWRLGLVLLSAGSL
+228 RLGLAMLVAGGL
-242 GVAAIH
+242 GVALIR
-248 RFALEPELY
+248 RFSLADELY
-257 LLAAGL
+257 LLTVGL
-263 ILFGLLFGWLSAT
+263 IVFGALFAWLSMTA
-276 HSRGMVRQVMG
+276 SRGMVRQVMG
-287 DLYGMPA
+287 DLYAMPG

-312 MWIYTTPTV
+312 MWIYMTPTV

-347 AASNGFLIAGALII
+347 AAGNCFLIAGAVVI
-361 PIMVRWIG
+361 PLMVRRLG
-369 LRWSHLLNLAAGGLG
+369 LRWSHLVNLAAGGLG
-384 LASFAWVRSP
+384 LASFAWVGSP
-394 DWLLL
+394 EWLLL

-421 SLPAQKMGVYMGIF
+421 NLPAEKMGVYMGIF

-451 ALVHALFGDRPAFGL
+451 GLVHTLFHDRPAFGL
-466 VLGGLSMAVGGLCTL
+466 VAGGVSMAIGGLCTL
-481 RLTEPRRRQRPQRPP
+481 CVAEPGPAQAASPSGLGTE
-496 AARHAEAVP
+496 EA
-505 PA
+505 